1 MTKYAV
7 FVDHN
12 GGFGRVDKVK
22 PLEAQDLLVALKEV
36 TDLCKVDLADIFKVI
51 LYEQVG
57 NSDKYKMI
65 MKSYEG
71 KFFCVEGPSS
81 HWEREWETVVRNT
94 REVDGKTIESFEIPH
109 STFD

>member
-1 MTKYAV
+1 MTKYTV
-7 FVDHN
+7 FVDHHK

-22 PLEAQDLLVALKEV
+22 PLEAQDLLGALKEV
-36 TDLCKVDLADIFKVI
+36 TDLCKRDLADIYTVI

-71 KFFCVEGPSS
+71 KFFCVEGPSG
-81 HWEREWETVVRNT
+81 HWGEWETVVRNT
-94 REVDGKTIESFEIPH
+94 RKVNGETIESFEFPH

>member
-12 GGFGRVDKVK
+12 GEFGRVDRVK
-22 PLEAQDLLVALKEV
+22 PLEAQDLLGALKEV
-36 TDLCKVDLADIFKVI
+36 TDLCKVDLADIHKVI

-71 KFFCVEGPSS
+71 KFFCVEGPSG
-81 HWEREWETVVRNT
+81 HWEWETAVRNT

>member
-1 MTKYAV
+1 MPKYAV

-22 PLEAQDLLVALKEV
+22 PLEAQDLLRALKEV

-65 MKSYEG
+65 MKSYDG
-71 KFFCVEGPSS
+71 KFFCVEGPSGY
-81 HWEREWETVVRNT
+81 WEWETAVRNT

>member
-22 PLEAQDLLVALKEV
+22 PLEAQDLLGALKEV

-71 KFFCVEGPSS
+71 KFFCVEEPSG
-81 HWEREWETVVRNT
+81 HWEWETAVRNT

>member
-1 MTKYAV
+1 M
-7 FVDHN
+7 
-12 GGFGRVDKVK
+12 GSRVDKVK
-22 PLEAQDLLVALKEV
+22 SLGAQNLLGALKEV
-36 TDLCKVDLADIFKVI
+36 TDACKRDLEDIHKVI

-65 MKSYEG
+65 MKSYDG
-71 KFFCVEGPSS
+71 KFFCVEGPSG
-81 HWEREWETVVRNT
+81 HWEWETVVRNT

>member
-22 PLEAQDLLVALKEV
+22 PLEAQDLLGALKEV

-71 KFFCVEGPSS
+71 KFFCVEGPSG
-81 HWEREWETVVRNT
+81 HWEWEWETVVRNT
-94 REVDGKTIESFEIPH
+94 REVNGETIESFESPH

>member
-1 MTKYAV
+1 MTKYTV

-22 PLEAQDLLVALKEV
+22 PLEAQDLLGALKEV

-51 LYEQVG
+51 LYERVG
-57 NSDKYKMI
+57 NGNEYKMI
-65 MKSYEG
+65 MKSYDG
-71 KFFCVEGPSS
+71 KLFRVEEPSG
-81 HWEREWETVVRNT
+81 HWEWETVVRNT

>member
-1 MTKYAV
+1 MTKYTV

-22 PLEAQDLLVALKEV
+22 PLEAQDLLGALKEV
-36 TDLCKVDLADIFKVI
+36 TDLCKGDLADIYKVT

-71 KFFCVEGPSS
+71 KFFCVEGPSG
-81 HWEREWETVVRNT
+81 HWEWETVVRNT
-94 REVDGKTIESFEIPH
+94 KEINGETVESFESPHFIPR
-109 STFD
+109 

>member
-7 FVDHN
+7 LVDHM
-12 GGFGRVDKVK
+12 GGRVDKVK
-22 PLEAQDLLVALKEV
+22 SLGAQNLLGALKEV
-36 TDLCKVDLADIFKVI
+36 TDACKRDLEDIHKVI

-65 MKSYEG
+65 MKSYDG
-71 KFFCVEGPSS
+71 KFFCVEGPSG
-81 HWEREWETVVRNT
+81 HWEWETAVRNT